1 VYLVDLPYEY
11 TSEIVYFAATALPRI
26 SLNSHTLIFHQ
37 STLFPSYFLTM
48 NMIFSSF
55 HFSKRSAWLSDYK
68 VLYSYYNGF
77 QWNWRLKCAQI
88 TCSVVGWK

>member
-55 HFSKRSAWLSDYK
+55 HFCKRSAWLSD
-68 VLYSYYNGF
+68 
-77 QWNWRLKCAQI
+77 
-88 TCSVVGWK
+88 